1 MARQNPDPHQHRRR
15 LIITAC
21 SIGAILALLAG
32 IGIYGLVRGEPEP
45 ITANRPTLTTT
56 APGTTSASGTPST
69 SPPTV
74 PPVKATSDPKVFA
87 TETAHAIF
95 TWETT
100 SGLSVQDYRA
110 PLLDVADPS
119 GLEVS
124 GLVADLDGYLP
135 GSDAWAQL
143 SDYQTRQWLSIEKVY
158 VPEKWDD
165 ALAAGG
171 DSLPKGTIAY
181 TIEGVRHRE
190 GIWYD
195 KQVSSEHDISYTA
208 FITCQPTYKTCVLL
222 RLSALDTP
230 LK

>member
-1 MARQNPDPHQHRRR
+1 MTHQNPDTQQHRRR

-32 IGIYGLVRGEPEP
+32 IGIYGLIRGEPEP
-45 ITANRPTLTTT
+45 TTATQPTTT
-56 APGTTSASGTPST
+56 APGTASASGAPGT
-69 SPPTV
+69 SPATV
-74 PPVKATSDPKVFA
+74 PPVKPTSNPKTFA
-87 TETAHAIF
+87 TEIAHAIF
-95 TWETT
+95 TWDTAT
-100 SGLSVQDYRA
+100 SFSVQDYRA

-124 GLVADLDGYLP
+124 GLVSDLDGYLP
-135 GSDAWAQL
+135 STDAWNGL
-143 SDYQTRQWLSIEKVY
+143 RDYQTRQWLSIEKVY

-165 ALAAGG
+165 ALAAGA
-171 DSLPKGTIAY
+171 DTLPKGTIAY
-181 TIEGVRHRE
+181 TIEGVRHRD

-195 KQVSSEHDISYTA
+195 KPVSSEHDVSFTA
-208 FITCQPTYKTCVLL
+208 FLTCQPTYKTCVLL